1 MSGRARLTVFAAL
14 ASLMAAAALL
24 PLASPRGWYAKALL
38 CVVLQA
44 GVGAAARRVPLA
56 RPLTILAQ
64 LLVSLLVLTAM
75 FTPHQAVAGVLPGP
89 QAVRQLGQLVQD
101 GMTDVTNFA
110 IPAPVTPGIR
120 FLLVGGV
127 LLIAL
132 TVDAI
137 AVTYNSAAPAGLPL
151 LALYAVA
158 AGLEEGGSQ
167 WVYFLIAA
175 AGYLLLLLAEGR
187 DRLSR
192 WGRVFG
198 GAPRQGSWAGPAGAA
213 GGGAPLAPVRT
224 GRRIGAMALG
234 IALVLPAVL
243 PSLSGGLLDSTGGG
257 SGDGLGGGVG
267 NATSVRPEV
276 ALQDYLNQPEN
287 REVMTYRTSSPDAGG
302 MYLRIVSLDQFDGT
316 QWSASNDDKVDIPD
330 PLPTPQGQAA
340 DVKYTE
346 VDTSVVVDRNYAQ
359 GWLPMP
365 YPALS
370 VQVDGDWRY
379 QPEGRMIIG
388 DHGQTTSG
396 LRYQVS
402 SMLLDPTAA
411 QLAAA
416 PPATGKIAEEYEKV
430 PGTLPAVVA
439 DTARQVT
446 ASATTDYQRALD
458 LQRYF
463 TSGQFVYDTEA
474 KSGTGVD
481 AIARFLQTKRGFC
494 VHFAFTMATM
504 ARTLHIPAR
513 VAVGFT
519 PGSLTSSGAMSIGL
533 KDAHAWPELYFE
545 GIGWTRFEPT
555 PYRGTAPSYTL
566 TTNPAGGG
574 DTADPT
580 QHGPGSTA
588 RPAPSASSKCAEQHN
603 LGPAGCG
610 SAAAGGSGG
619 SGGSGFDGLRLA
631 GIAVIAL
638 LVLLVPTLPLLWRSR
653 VRAARLRGGREK
665 GGGLALS
672 PGHEGAGTGSRH
684 GATSDESETSRQ
696 GVAGPV
702 AEGRLSGSV
711 LSAWQEVLDSGW
723 DYGITPDES
732 ETPRRAMA
740 RLISDGGLSGPAAEG
755 ATSLATAVERTLYAP
770 RPQPAS
776 GLAADVHAVR
786 AGLHASASRGAR
798 LRARFFPRSFARVL
812 WQFSAATSA
821 ASERVGRAFDRL
833 ATPVRQR
840 LTRTS

>member
-24 PLASPRGWYAKALL
+24 PLASPRGWYVKALL

-56 RPLTILAQ
+56 RPLTIAAQ
-64 LLVSLLVLTAM
+64 LLVSVLVLTVM
-75 FTPHQAVAGVLPGP
+75 FAPHQAVGGVLPGP
-89 QAVRQLGQLVQD
+89 QAFRQLGQLVQD
-101 GMTDVTNFA
+101 GMNDVTNFA

-132 TVDAI
+132 AVDAI

-167 WVYFLIAA
+167 WLYFLIAA

-234 IALVLPAVL
+234 IAVVLPVVL
-243 PSLSGGLLDSTGGG
+243 PSLSGGLLGSTGGG

-267 NATSVRPEV
+267 NVTSVRPEV
-276 ALQDYLNQPEN
+276 ALQDYLNQPDN
-287 REVMTYRTSSPDAGG
+287 REVMTYKTSSPDASA

-316 QWSASNDDKVDIPD
+316 QWSASKDDKLDIPET
-330 PLPTPQGQAA
+330 LPTPQGQGA
-340 DVKYTE
+340 DVKYTD
-346 VDTSVVVDRNYAQ
+346 VDTSVSVDRDYSQ

-365 YPALS
+365 YPASS
-370 VQVDGDWRY
+370 VQVSGDWRY
-379 QPEGRMIIG
+379 QPEGRMVIG
-388 DHGQTTSG
+388 DHGQTTAG
-396 LRYQVS
+396 LQYQVT
-402 SMLLDPTAA
+402 SMQLNPTAA
-411 QLAAA
+411 QLATA
-416 PPATGKIAEEYEKV
+416 PPASGRIAEQYEKV
-430 PGTLPAVVA
+430 PDSLPGIVA
-439 DTARQVT
+439 ATARQVT
-446 ASATTDYQRALD
+446 QSATTDYQRALD

-481 AIARFLQTKRGFC
+481 AIARFLQTKKGFC
-494 VHFAFTMATM
+494 VHFAFTMAAM

-519 PGSLTSSGAMSIGL
+519 PGSLTTDGSMSVGL
-533 KDAHAWPELYFE
+533 KDAHAWPELYFQ

-555 PYRGTAPSYTL
+555 PYRGTPPSYTL
-566 TTNPAGGG
+566 ATSTAGGS
-574 DTADPT
+574 DTPDPS
-580 QHGPGSTA
+580 QHGQGSTA
-588 RPAPSASSKCAEQHN
+588 RPTPTAPSNCGGHN
-603 LGPAGCG
+603 LDQPSCG
-610 SAAAGGSGG
+610 AAAAAGSGG
-619 SGGSGFDGLRLA
+619 SGGSGVDGPRLA
-631 GIAVIAL
+631 GILLLAL
-638 LVLLVPTLPLLWRSR
+638 LVLLLPTLPVLWRSR
-653 VRAARLRGGREK
+653 VRSRRLGGGREK
-665 GGGLALS
+665 GAGLALS
-672 PGHEGAGTGSRH
+672 
-684 GATSDESETSRQ
+684 
-696 GVAGPV
+696 
-702 AEGRLSGSV
+702 
-711 LSAWQEVLDSGW
+711 AWEEVLDTGW
-723 DYGITPDES
+723 DYGIPPDES

-740 RLISDGGLSGPAAEG
+740 RLVTEGHLSGSAAEG
-755 ATSLATAVERTLYAP
+755 AGSLATAVERTLYAP
-770 RPQPAS
+770 RPQPAT

-786 AGLHASASRGAR
+786 AGLYASASRGAR
-798 LRARFFPRSFARVL
+798 FRARFFPRSFARVV
-812 WQFSAATSA
+812 WQLSASASA
-821 ASERVGRAFDRL
+821 ASERLARTTDRL
-833 ATPVRQR
+833 TTPVRRRWARQP
-840 LTRTS
+840 

>member
-24 PLASPRGWYAKALL
+24 PLASPRGWYAKAVL

-44 GVGAAARRVPLA
+44 GVGAGARRVPLA
-56 RPLTILAQ
+56 RPLTVLAQ
-64 LLVSLLVLTAM
+64 LVVSLLVLTAM
-75 FTPHQAVAGVLPGP
+75 FTPHQALGGVLPGP
-89 QAVRQLGQLVQD
+89 QAFRQLGQLVQD

-120 FLLVGGV
+120 FLLVAGV

-132 TVDAI
+132 AVDAI

-158 AGLEEGGSQ
+158 AGLEDGGSQ
-167 WVYFLIAA
+167 WLYFLIAA
-175 AGYLLLLLAEGR
+175 SGYLLLLLAEGR

-198 GAPRQGSWAGPAGAA
+198 GAPRQGNWAGPAGAA

-234 IALVLPAVL
+234 IAVVLPVVL
-243 PSLSGGLLDSTGGG
+243 PSLSGGLLGSTGGG
-257 SGDGLGGGVG
+257 SGNGLGGGVG

-276 ALQDYLNQPEN
+276 ALQDYLNQPDN
-287 REVMTYRTSSPDAGG
+287 REVLTYRTNSPDATG
-302 MYLRIVSLDQFDGT
+302 MYLRILSLDQFDGT
-316 QWSASNDDKVDIPD
+316 QWSASKDDKVDIPD
-330 PLPTPQGQAA
+330 VLPTPQGQAG

-346 VDTSVVVDRNYAQ
+346 VDTSVAVDRDYAQ

-365 YPALS
+365 YPALR
-370 VQVDGDWRY
+370 VRADGDWRY
-379 QPEGRMIIG
+379 EPEGRMVVG
-388 DHGQTTSG
+388 DHGQTTAG
-396 LRYQVS
+396 LQYQVG
-402 SMLLDPTAA
+402 SMQLEPTAA

-416 PPATGKIAEEYEKV
+416 PPAAGKIAEQYEKV
-430 PGTLPAVVA
+430 PDSLPAVVA
-439 DTARQVT
+439 ATARQVT
-446 ASATTDYQRALD
+446 QSATTDYERALD

-519 PGSLTSSGAMSIGL
+519 PGSLTTDGTMSVGL

-566 TTNPAGGG
+566 STSTAGGG
-574 DTADPT
+574 DTSDPT
-580 QHGPGSTA
+580 QHGTGSTA
-588 RPAPSASSKCAEQHN
+588 RPTPTTSSQCAAQHD
-603 LGPAGCG
+603 LGPAACA
-610 SAAAGGSGG
+610 SAAAAGSGG
-619 SGGSGFDGLRLA
+619 SGGSGFGGLRLA
-631 GIAVIAL
+631 GLVLIAL
-638 LVLLVPTLPLLWRSR
+638 LVLAVPTLPLLWRRR
-653 VRAARLRGGREK
+653 VRAGRLRGGREK
-665 GGGLALS
+665 ADGL
-672 PGHEGAGTGSRH
+672 
-684 GATSDESETSRQ
+684 
-696 GVAGPV
+696 
-702 AEGRLSGSV
+702 V
-711 LSAWQEVLDSGW
+711 LSAWHEVLDTGW
-723 DYGITPDES
+723 DYGIQPDGS
-732 ETPRRAMA
+732 ETPRRAMS
-740 RLISDGGLSGPAAEG
+740 RMVTEGRLSGPAAEA
-755 ATSLATAVERTLYAP
+755 ATSLASAVERTLYAP
-770 RPQPAS
+770 QPQAAT

-786 AGLHASASRGAR
+786 AGLHASAGRGAR
-798 LRARFFPRSFARVL
+798 LRARFFPRSFVRVL
-812 WQFSAATSA
+812 WSASATTASVSA
-821 ASERVGRAFDRL
+821 SLSRTMERLTAPLRR
-833 ATPVRQR
+833 R

>member
-24 PLASPRGWYAKALL
+24 PLASPRGWYVKAVL

-56 RPLTILAQ
+56 RPLTTVAQ

-75 FTPHQAVAGVLPGP
+75 FTPHQAIGGVLPGP
-89 QAVRQLGQLVQD
+89 EAMRQFGQLVQD

-158 AGLEEGGSQ
+158 AGLEDGGSQ
-167 WVYFLIAA
+167 WLYFLIAA

-234 IALVLPAVL
+234 VALVLPAVL
-243 PSLSGGLLDSTGGG
+243 PSLGGGFLDGSGSGGGNGLGTGTGGTT
-257 SGDGLGGGVG
+257 
-267 NATSVRPEV
+267 AVRPEV
-276 ALQDYLNQPEN
+276 ALQDYLNQPDN
-287 REVMTYRTSSPDAGG
+287 REVMTYKTSSPDATG

-316 QWSASNDDKVDIPD
+316 QWSASKDDKVDIPD

-340 DVKYTE
+340 NVKYTE
-346 VDTSVVVDRNYAQ
+346 VDTSVVVDRTYMQN
-359 GWLPMP
+359 WLPMP
-365 YPALS
+365 YPALR

-396 LRYQVS
+396 LRYQVA
-402 SMLLDPTAA
+402 SMQLDPTAA

-416 PPATGKIAEEYEKV
+416 PPADGKIAEEYEKV
-430 PGTLPAVVA
+430 PGSLPAVVA

-446 ASATTDYQRALD
+446 QSATTDYQRALA
-458 LQRYF
+458 LQQYF
-463 TSGQFVYDTEA
+463 TSGQFVYDTKA

-519 PGSLTSSGAMSIGL
+519 PGSLTTSGSMSVGL

-555 PYRGTAPSYTL
+555 PYRGTAPSYTVATS
-566 TTNPAGGG
+566 TTGSG
-574 DTADPT
+574 DTPDPT

-588 RPAPSASSKCAEQHN
+588 RPTPSASSQCADHD
-603 LGPAGCG
+603 LGPADPAACA
-610 SAAAGGSGG
+610 SAAAAGSGG
-619 SGGSGFDGLRLA
+619 SGGSGIGGLRLA
-631 GIAVIAL
+631 GLALAAL

-653 VRAARLRGGREK
+653 VRAARLGGGREK
-665 GGGLALS
+665 GGGL
-672 PGHEGAGTGSRH
+672 
-684 GATSDESETSRQ
+684 
-696 GVAGPV
+696 
-702 AEGRLSGSV
+702 V
-711 LSAWQEVLDSGW
+711 LSAWREVLDTGW
-723 DYGITPDES
+723 DYGIAPDES

-740 RLISDGGLSGPAAEG
+740 RLVTEGRLSGSAAAG
-755 ATSLATAVERTLYAP
+755 ATSLATAVERTLYAA
-770 RPQPAS
+770 RPQAAT

-786 AGLHASASRGAR
+786 TGLHASASRGTR
-798 LRARFFPRSFARVL
+798 LRARYFPRSFARVL
-812 WQFSAATSA
+812 WGLSASAAATSA
-821 ASERVGRAFDRL
+821 RAGRAFDRL
-833 ATPVRQR
+833 AAPLRHR
-840 LTRTS
+840 LTRRTRLRGTSP

>member
-14 ASLMAAAALL
+14 ASLMAASALL
-24 PLASPRGWYAKALL
+24 PLASPRGWFFKAML

-56 RPLTILAQ
+56 RPLTILGQA
-64 LLVSLLVLTAM
+64 LVSLLVLTVM
-75 FTPHQAVAGVLPGP
+75 FTPHQAVGGVLPGP
-89 QAVRQLGQLVQD
+89 QSLRQLGQLVQD

-132 TVDAI
+132 AVDAI

-158 AGLEEGGSQ
+158 AGLEDGGSQ
-167 WVYFLIAA
+167 WLYFLIAA

-198 GAPRQGSWAGPAGAA
+198 GAPRQNGWAGPAGAA

-243 PSLSGGLLDSTGGG
+243 PSLSGGLLDSAGGG
-257 SGDGLGGGVG
+257 SGDGLGNGVG
-267 NATSVRPEV
+267 SAAAVRPEV
-276 ALQDYLNQPEN
+276 ALQDYLNQPDN
-287 REVMTYRTSSPDAGG
+287 REVMTYRTNSPDATG
-302 MYLRIVSLDQFDGT
+302 MYLRIVSLDEFDGT
-316 QWSASNDDKVDIPD
+316 QWSASKDAKLDIPD
-330 PLPTPQGQAA
+330 VLPTPQGQGE
-340 DVKYTE
+340 DVRYTE
-346 VDTSVVVDRNYAQ
+346 VDTSVAVDRDYAQ

-365 YPALS
+365 YPA
-370 VQVDGDWRY
+370 VRVRADGDWRY
-379 QPEGRMIIG
+379 QPEGRMVIG
-388 DHGQTTSG
+388 DHGQTTAG
-396 LRYQVS
+396 LHYQVTS
-402 SMLLDPTAA
+402 AQLEPTAA

-416 PPATGKIAEEYEKV
+416 PPATGRIAEQYEKV
-430 PGTLPAVVA
+430 PGSLPKIVA
-439 DTARQVT
+439 TTARQVT
-446 ASATTDYQRALD
+446 RSATTDYQRALD

-463 TSGQFVYDTEA
+463 TSGEFVYNTEA

-481 AIARFLQTKRGFC
+481 AIARFLQTKEGFC
-494 VHFAFTMATM
+494 VHFAFTMAAM

-519 PGSLTSSGAMSIGL
+519 PGSLTSEGTMSVGL

-566 TTNPAGGG
+566 STSTAGGSA
-574 DTADPT
+574 TPDPT
-580 QHGPGSTA
+580 QHGTGSTA
-588 RPAPSASSKCAEQHN
+588 RPTPSASSQCAEHN
-603 LGPAGCG
+603 SGQAACG
-610 SAAAGGSGG
+610 SAAAAGGGSGG
-619 SGGSGFDGLRLA
+619 SGTDGLRLA
-631 GIAVIAL
+631 GLALIAL
-638 LVLLVPTLPLLWRSR
+638 LVLLLPALPLIWRSR
-653 VRAARLRGGREK
+653 VRAGRLGGGREK
-665 GGGLALS
+665 SGGL
-672 PGHEGAGTGSRH
+672 
-684 GATSDESETSRQ
+684 
-696 GVAGPV
+696 
-702 AEGRLSGSV
+702 V
-711 LSAWQEVLDSGW
+711 LSAWREVLDTGW
-723 DYGITPDES
+723 DYGIPPDES

-740 RLISDGGLSGPAAEG
+740 RLITDGRLSGTAAAG
-755 ATSLATAVERTLYAP
+755 ATSLGAAVERTLYAP
-770 RPQPAS
+770 TPGAAT

-786 AGLHASASRGAR
+786 AGLHASAGRGAR
-798 LRARFFPRSFARVL
+798 LRARYFPRSFARVL
-812 WQFSAATSA
+812 WRFSAGASATS
-821 ASERVGRAFDRL
+821 ERL
-833 ATPVRQR
+833 ARTLDRVAAPLRRR
-840 LTRTS
+840 LSS